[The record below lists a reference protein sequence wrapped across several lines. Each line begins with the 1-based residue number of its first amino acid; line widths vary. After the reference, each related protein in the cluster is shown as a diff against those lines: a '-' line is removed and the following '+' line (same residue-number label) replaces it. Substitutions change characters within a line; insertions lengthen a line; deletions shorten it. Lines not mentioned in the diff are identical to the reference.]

1 MALTTGR
8 YQTSSIDWCIPFNK
22 SIAMDKPSLHGRVQ
36 PNHRTMHMHHSMSMV
51 SNIFVAKQSHD
62 GFCVVTVCSNASN
75 VKFEN
80 SFVLVWFDLVLFA
93 FNVARVV
100 GHIITL
106 FKIVFTR
113 HKHLSIV
120 IILFH
125 PWYLSIWFFLFSVC
139 SWMLYCVYFSLF
151 LWIFFLYVFFR
162 FWVVVSLL
170 VVFFFTL
177 WYARCILWHIFS
189 SIKRTWTK
197 FIYS

>member
-1 MALTTGR
+1 MVAYSRITEACT
-8 YQTSSIDWCIPFNK
+8 CIITRCPWYRITL
-22 SIAMDKPSLHGRVQ
+22 S
-36 PNHRTMHMHHSMSMV
+36 PN
-51 SNIFVAKQSHD
+51 SHD
-62 GFCVVTVCSNASN
+62 GFRIVTVCSNASN

-93 FNVARVV
+93 FDVARVV

-139 SWMLYCVYFSLF
+139 SWMLHCVYFS
-151 LWIFFLYVFFR
+151 IFF
-162 FWVVVSLL
+162 W
-170 VVFFFTL
+170 FFFSVCFFFGFELLSLCWLFFFHFVVCTVHFV
-177 WYARCILWHIFS
+177 AHF
-189 SIKRTWTK
+189 
-197 FIYS
+197 FFD